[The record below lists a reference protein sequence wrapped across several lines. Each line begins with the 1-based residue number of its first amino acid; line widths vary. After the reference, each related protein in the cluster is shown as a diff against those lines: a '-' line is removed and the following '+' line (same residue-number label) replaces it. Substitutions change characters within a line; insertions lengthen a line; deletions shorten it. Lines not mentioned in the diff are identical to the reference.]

1 MFTSEENEENED
13 GSGVAGVVIDKH
25 VVVDD
30 EYEDRD
36 YDELWR
42 AMMTTTLTMMMMTK
56 ARKRKII
63 NEMLYFF
70 LETVKK
76 GKQNRLITVVGYSC
90 FTVFKYYE

>member
-1 MFTSEENEENED
+1 MFTSEENEENDD

-25 VVVDD
+25 AVVDD
-30 EYEDRD
+30 DDEDRD

-42 AMMTTTLTMMMMTK
+42 AMITTTLTMMMTK
-56 ARKRKII
+56 TRKREIT

-70 LETVKK
+70 LKTVKK